1 MKCVPTIH
9 PAALM
14 RDPTLT
20 GVVINDLVRA
30 REESENPQP
39 LPPCSC
45 LTQIGSFGD
54 GPIAIDIET
63 AGSRLLCIGFCQT
76 DPVVYVVDADTI
88 LGNMDYYQRLF
99 EEHLLIFHNG
109 LFDVSFLEKLGFTIP
124 HWVDTMLLHHT
135 TYSELPHSLA
145 FVASVYTRMPYWKW
159 MAHADEEE
167 VEDK

>member
-54 GPIAIDIET
+54 GPIAVDIET
-63 AGSRLLCIGFCQT
+63 RGTQLLCIGFCQT
-76 DPVVYVVDADTI
+76 DPIVYVIGADDI
-88 LGNMDYYQRLF
+88 ERDHALYQQLF
-99 EEHLLIFHNG
+99 DTHCLVFHNG
-109 LFDVSFLEKLGFTIP
+109 LFDVQFLEKLGFRIP
-124 HWVDTMLLHHT
+124 TWVDTMLLHHT

-145 FVASVYTRMPYWKW
+145 FVASVYTRMPFWKW
-159 MAHADEEE
+159 MAHAEEEE